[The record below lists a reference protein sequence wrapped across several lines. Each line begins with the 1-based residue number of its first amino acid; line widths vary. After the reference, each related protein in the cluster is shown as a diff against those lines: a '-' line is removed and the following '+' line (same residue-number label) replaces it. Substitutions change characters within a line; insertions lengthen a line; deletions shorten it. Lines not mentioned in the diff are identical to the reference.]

1 VQISLQFH
9 RYVFFVLEEVMLIPV
24 KLSFLLLG
32 DCLLVV
38 LFVAIY
44 SCHLCAIT
52 ACLKLLRKRMS
63 SALYAKSGGTQ
74 RQKSLHIWRSAW
86 QLHHQVVWMAM
97 MEEEGVM
104 AVMEE
109 EWITAVMEGKR
120 ITALMEGEGNAA
132 VMEGEVDTM
141 MMVVTNQCRT

>member
-1 VQISLQFH
+1 
-9 RYVFFVLEEVMLIPV
+9 VFFVLEELMLIPV
-24 KLSFLLLG
+24 KLLFLLLG
-32 DCLLVV
+32 DCFLVV
-38 LFVAIY
+38 LFVAID
-44 SCHLCAIT
+44 SCHLCANT

-86 QLHHQVVWMAM
+86 QLHRQVVWMAV

-109 EWITAVMEGKR
+109 ERITAVMEGKG
-120 ITALMEGEGNAA
+120 ITALMEGEGNAAVVEGEENAA

-141 MMVVTNQCRT
+141 MMVVTNQYRT

>member
-1 VQISLQFH
+1 
-9 RYVFFVLEEVMLIPV
+9 
-24 KLSFLLLG
+24 
-32 DCLLVV
+32 
-38 LFVAIY
+38 
-44 SCHLCAIT
+44 
-52 ACLKLLRKRMS
+52 MS

-86 QLHHQVVWMAM
+86 QLHRQVVWMAV

-109 EWITAVMEGKR
+109 ERITAVMEGKG
-120 ITALMEGEGNAA
+120 ITALMEGEGNAAVVEGEENAA

-141 MMVVTNQCRT
+141 MMVVTNQYRT